1 LGIFDATIKIVS
13 ADTIPFENSL
23 SSMFTWLNTGYY
35 SNTYFRFGGNDFVGI
50 IFWQTGE
57 HLSTPQNITI
67 NA

>member
-1 LGIFDATIKIVS
+1 
-13 ADTIPFENSL
+13 
-23 SSMFTWLNTGYY
+23 MFTWLNTGNY

-57 HLSTPQNITI
+57 HLTTPQNITI